1 MQATRKTV
9 AEIQAVLDKFCTGYG
24 NKDIDA
30 LLNLFDS
37 DPDVLVIGTGEDE
50 KRTGLEEIRI
60 QFERDF
66 CQSERLT
73 VDFENVAIS
82 QQDSVCWIAGDT
94 NVYFTAEERAMHV
107 LLRFT
112 AVLIHHDGKWLFV
125 QTHFSVP
132 FSDPSE
138 EGSTDQPQEPQ

>member
-1 MQATRKTV
+1 MQATQQTGS
-9 AEIQAVLDKFCTGYG
+9 EIQSVLDKFCEGYG

-30 LLNLFDS
+30 LLSLFDS

-66 CQSERLT
+66 RLSERLT

-82 QQDSVCWIAGDT
+82 QQDSVCWVAGDT
-94 NVYFTAEERAMHV
+94 NVYFIAEAKAMHV
-107 LLRFT
+107 CLRFT
-112 AVLIHHDGKWLFV
+112 AVLTQRDGKWLFV

-138 EGSTDQPQEPQ
+138 QDSTDNLQ